1 MKNAGN
7 PAPCADWGAMWAEL
21 LRQLPEGVALLE
33 DGHIREANPA
43 LLQMGGYGLGELQ
56 GRSLD
61 CLLEADPDPDSGK
74 DAELLLSHGAQAD
87 PRTAV
92 CLRTRSGQ
100 LRPVQVL
107 PEFGQGRGRGWQPV
121 VVRDLT
127 ERQAMARERLKTR
140 QLASLAA
147 LSGGIAHDYNNL
159 LTAIMGNISLAMTYL
174 DPGDH
179 LHALLNQAQEASLIA
194 KELTNR
200 LITFSR
206 GGAPAKKIVRLAPLI
221 EGAVEFALS
230 GSSVTVDF
238 SIPDDAWCV
247 AVDHAQMTQALHHL
261 VINARES
268 MPDGG
273 LIQVEV
279 TNVEVPPSARA
290 PEGAAS
296 VRIDIRDEGQGI
308 PPDLQERIFD
318 PYFSTKTKGDQK
330 GLGLGLSIAES
341 IVKRHGGSLRVVSR
355 VGQGSCFTIDLPAAR
370 GEADPPGATRPSAA
384 PARLPRSA
392 TVLVMDDESMIRE
405 LAINLL
411 QRLGYAAE
419 AARDGE
425 EALAL
430 YAKALKGGH
439 RYDAVILDLT
449 VRGGMGGKETIRGLQ
464 AMDPQVRAIVSSGYA
479 DDPGVTSYR
488 DYGFCGA
495 VAKPYRIHEL
505 AQKLAEVIC

>member
-1 MKNAGN
+1 MIKAGDQLSR
-7 PAPCADWGAMWAEL
+7 ADWSDLWGEL
-21 LRQLPEGVALLE
+21 LRQLPEGIALLE
-33 DGHIREANPA
+33 DGLICEVNPA
-43 LLQMGGYGLGELQ
+43 FLQLGGYALGDVQ

-61 CLLEADPDPDSGK
+61 SLLEAAPDPDGNDTGILLPHGKESG
-74 DAELLLSHGAQAD
+74 A
-87 PRTAV
+87 PTAV
-92 CLRTRSGQ
+92 CFRTKSGRR
-100 LRPVQVL
+100 LPVQIL
-107 PEFGQGRGRGWQPV
+107 PEFGQARGQGRQPV
-121 VVRDLT
+121 VVRDLS

-159 LTAIMGNISLAMTYL
+159 LTAIMGNISLVMTYL
-174 DPGDH
+174 DPEDH

-206 GGAPAKKIVRLAPLI
+206 GGAPLKQIVRLAPLI

-268 MPDGG
+268 MPQGG

-279 TNVEVPPSARA
+279 ANIEAPPAART
-290 PEGAAS
+290 PEGGAT

-308 PPDLQERIFD
+308 PPEIQERIFD

-341 IVKRHGGSLRVVSR
+341 IVKRHGGSICVTSR
-355 VGQGSCFTIDLPAAR
+355 VGHGSCFRIDLPAAH
-370 GEADPPGATRPSAA
+370 GEAAPLGTSQPSAA
-384 PARLPRSA
+384 PAMLPRSG

-405 LAINLL
+405 LAANLL

-430 YAKALKGGH
+430 YAKALEDGH
-439 RYDAVILDLT
+439 PYDAVILDLT
-449 VRGGMGGKETIRGLQ
+449 VRGGMGGKETIRGLR

-488 DYGFCGA
+488 DYGFCGV
-495 VAKPYRIHEL
+495 VAKPYRIQEL
-505 AQKLAEVIC
+505 AQKLAEVIR